1 MGFFVGVLSL
11 THVIMKTAEVT
22 LLERVCE
29 VLLAFAKY
37 QWHHPQFPAGGV
49 SLRETAHLSFAQQS
63 CQREFQNFLPLFL
76 FPFRELKFSK
86 EQKR

>member
-11 THVIMKTAEVT
+11 INMIMKTAEVT

-37 QWHHPQFPAGGV
+37 RDGIILNSQQVECHH
-49 SLRETAHLSFAQQS
+49 
-63 CQREFQNFLPLFL
+63 
-76 FPFRELKFSK
+76 KK
-86 EQKR
+86 